1 VSPFGPS
8 FPPQPVVYP
17 QSSNFAGPLFSYSYE
32 LLFPQPLSFHNH
44 PHCPRVWRARLQF
57 STLCLRVSACPDP
70 VGVANPMFSVVC
82 RLFVLSLRSF
92 PRSHRLFSTA
102 CSLFCKNTR
111 VGVPFGLRLTPNIQ
125 PRTSAFAR
133 GIPLGFRPT
142 SNIQP
147 LTSVLARGLR

>member
-1 VSPFGPS
+1 MSRSGLLI
-8 FPPQPVVYP
+8 PPQPRVFP
-17 QSSNFAGPLFSYSYE
+17 ESFDFARPLFSYSYE
-32 LLFPQPLSFHNH
+32 LLFQQPLSFHNH

-111 VGVPFGLRLTPNIQ
+111 VGVPFGLRLTSNIQ
-125 PRTSAFAR
+125 PLTSVFAR
-133 GIPLGFRPT
+133 LT